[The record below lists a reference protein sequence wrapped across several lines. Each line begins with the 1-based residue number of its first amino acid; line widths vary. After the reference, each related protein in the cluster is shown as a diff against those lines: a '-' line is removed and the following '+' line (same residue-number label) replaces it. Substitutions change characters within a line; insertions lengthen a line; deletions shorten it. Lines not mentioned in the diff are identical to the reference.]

1 MLKARQEGWTGE
13 SEATLL
19 PSRLLLVD
27 DDSALLLA
35 LSGTL
40 EQRLGP
46 CTIEVCESGSQALE
60 LLTAHRYD
68 MIISDV
74 TMPGMTGWQFLSAV
88 QQSRFETP
96 VFLMSGNA
104 DHAVRK
110 DALEAGAAGFFAK
123 PFDRDEF
130 VGTVREGLAI
140 SRLKSMQATEHFTI
154 SRATGHQ
161 ATLVEKLR
169 QHDGASAMPA
179 THTQEPG
186 SPPAMDPTVSQ
197 RAAHRST
204 IVRHLAM
211 LDTFL
216 LKLAAVHRQT
226 STRLSTAQDTLRRH
240 AFPQPIRQR
249 EGEHLHGLAER
260 P

>member
-140 SRLKSMQATEHFTI
+140 SRLKSMQATEHSTI

-169 QHDGASAMPA
+169 QHDGDSAMPA

-186 SPPAMDPTVSQ
+186 SPPAMDRTVSQ

-204 IVRHLAM
+204 IVRLW
-211 LDTFL
+211 
-216 LKLAAVHRQT
+216 
-226 STRLSTAQDTLRRH
+226 
-240 AFPQPIRQR
+240 PC
-249 EGEHLHGLAER
+249 
-260 P
+260 